1 MQIYSLF
8 VAVLLSPTC
17 VNEYKLI
24 PPLNLPIIINY
35 FSYFFS
41 AVHTVLKDLL
51 PSSTYFRF
59 NPRLT
64 EQINL
69 DNCNPEQLQK
79 IADETRRYLEKNEAL
94 VNEAAASLKMQKS
107 IQQKLLDKYK
117 YRRNAWPNR

>member
-35 FSYFFS
+35 FPIFS

-59 NPRLT
+59 NPCLT

-117 YRRNAWPNR
+117 YRRNTWPNR